1 VKLSLFIARRYLFSK
16 KSHNAINVIS
26 AISVCGVA
34 LATLALI
41 CTLSVFNG
49 FQQMVADLF
58 TNFDS
63 DLEITAT
70 KGKVFDSEAASIKH
84 LQEVKGIALMSSSL
98 EEQVMLI
105 YGSNQLMVT
114 LKGVDDRF
122 REITHI
128 DEILYGNGFFRLHDK
143 DREYAI
149 PGIEVAARLGI
160 GITQSD
166 SLQVYAP
173 KRGEEVNLAD
183 PTNAFVMRSVEAPG
197 MVFAVNQ
204 RKYDSEYVLSSL
216 SFARQLLGYRSEVS
230 EIGVKVAEGANPDAV
245 QRAIQSRLG
254 QDYQVKNRYE
264 QQEDVFRIMKLEKL
278 ISYIFLTFILLIA
291 CFNVVGSLS
300 MLIIDKKKDVVT
312 LRHLGASDRLIGRI
326 FLLEGRLISLFGAL
340 IGIFLGVGLCLLQ
353 QHFGFITLGAGAAEG
368 AFVVDAYPVQVEAL
382 DVLLVLSTVL
392 LVGWIAVWYP
402 VKILTR
408 KLIQSTAQKED

>member
-1 VKLSLFIARRYLFSK
+1 MKLSLFIARRYLFSK

-34 LATLALI
+34 LATLALV

-70 KGKVFDSEAASIKH
+70 KGKVFNAETPSIQH
-84 LQEVKGIALMSSSL
+84 LHEVEGVALMSYSL

-128 DEILYGNGFFRLHDK
+128 DEILYGNGFFCLHDR

-183 PTNAFVMRSVEAPG
+183 PTSAFVMRSVQAPG

-204 RKYDSEYVLSSL
+204 RKYDSQYVLSSL
-216 SFARQLLGYRSEVS
+216 NFARQLLGYRSEVS
-230 EIGVKVAEGANPDAV
+230 EIGVKVAEGANSNVV
-245 QRAIQSRLG
+245 QRTLQSRLG
-254 QDYQVKNRYE
+254 KDYQVKNRYE

-300 MLIIDKKKDVVT
+300 MLIIDKKKDVIT
-312 LRHLGASDRLIGRI
+312 LRHLGASDRLIGQI

-340 IGIFLGVGLCLLQ
+340 IGIVLGVGLCLLQ

-368 AFVVDAYPVQVEAL
+368 AFVIDAYPVQVEVL
-382 DVLLVLSTVL
+382 DVFLVLGTVL

-402 VKILTR
+402 VKLLTR
-408 KLIQSTAQKED
+408 KLIQSTDEKD

>member
-70 KGKVFDSEAASIKH
+70 KGKVFNAEAPSIQH
-84 LQEVKGIALMSSSL
+84 LHEAEGVALMSYSL

-128 DEILYGNGFFRLHDK
+128 DEILYGNGFFRLHDR
-143 DREYAI
+143 DTEYAI

-183 PTNAFVMRSVEAPG
+183 PSNAFVMRSVQAPG

-216 SFARQLLGYRSEVS
+216 NFARQLLGYRSEVS
-230 EIGVKVAEGANPDAV
+230 KIGVKVAEGANPDVV
-245 QRAIQSRLG
+245 QRTLQSRLG
-254 QDYQVKNRYE
+254 KDFQVKNRYE

-300 MLIIDKKKDVVT
+300 MLIIDKKKDVIT
-312 LRHLGASDRLIGRI
+312 LRHLGASDRLIGQI

-340 IGIFLGVGLCLLQ
+340 IGIVLGVGLCLLQ

-368 AFVVDAYPVQVEAL
+368 AFVIDAYPVQVEAL
-382 DVLLVLSTVL
+382 DVLLVLGTVL

-402 VKILTR
+402 VKLLTR
-408 KLIQSTAQKED
+408 KLIQSADEKD

>member
-1 VKLSLFIARRYLFSK
+1 
-16 KSHNAINVIS
+16 
-26 AISVCGVA
+26 
-34 LATLALI
+34 
-41 CTLSVFNG
+41 
-49 FQQMVADLF
+49 MVADLF

-70 KGKVFDSEAASIKH
+70 KGKVFNAEAPSIQH
-84 LQEVKGIALMSSSL
+84 LHEAEGVALMSYSL

-128 DEILYGNGFFRLHDK
+128 DEILYGNGFFRLHDR
-143 DREYAI
+143 DTEYAI

-183 PTNAFVMRSVEAPG
+183 PSNAFVMRSVQAPG

-216 SFARQLLGYRSEVS
+216 NFARQLLGYRSEVS
-230 EIGVKVAEGANPDAV
+230 KIGVKVAEGANPDVV
-245 QRAIQSRLG
+245 QRTLQSRLG
-254 QDYQVKNRYE
+254 KDFQVKNRYE

-300 MLIIDKKKDVVT
+300 MLIIDKKKDVIT
-312 LRHLGASDRLIGRI
+312 LRHLGASDRLIGQI

-340 IGIFLGVGLCLLQ
+340 IGIVLGVGLCLLQ

-368 AFVVDAYPVQVEAL
+368 AFVIDAYPVQVEAL
-382 DVLLVLSTVL
+382 DVLLVLGTVL

-402 VKILTR
+402 VKLLTR
-408 KLIQSTAQKED
+408 KLIQSADEKD